1 MNEGGASAESARS
14 EPQLSIVMPVYN
26 AMPYLPKAVHDVL
39 YQTGVSLELL
49 AVDDGSND
57 GSFEFLQQARRT
69 GWHCTSSVFHRSL
82 QHLAAVARW
91 MMKLSKFATSKGAN
105 GASVTV
111 WQLLTGCAG
120 CQGRDQP
127 SSGNV

>member
-1 MNEGGASAESARS
+1 MLPVFVTVTVLPMSTEPVVSEFRSRREALKCSMFFMLPAMAESALKAESARS

-69 GWHCTSSVFHRSL
+69 GWHCS
-82 QHLAAVARW
+82 
-91 MMKLSKFATSKGAN
+91 
-105 GASVTV
+105 
-111 WQLLTGCAG
+111 
-120 CQGRDQP
+120 
-127 SSGNV
+127 